1 MQKKMNPAM
10 AAMAVTTFL
19 LAACGGGSDGSSG
32 AKPNDAP
39 AATDSATT
47 PAPVSTDPLDAAC
60 LAAPAAGQ
68 KITATLNFGP
78 VSEVATF
85 DATAI
90 GTTVFDG
97 GSYDTLEVK
106 LVKGLFNGHGTNA
119 RLYIDPASAIFP
131 IGATDYGDLDQGPYG
146 KYTKY
151 RRFTFK
157 DNVSGQT
164 GTPNLV
170 GMKPNETRS
179 FTMSEA
185 NAGVL
190 ATKPQPALKPID
202 RVVNVAVQ
210 YIGREDVTAK
220 GVTYKGACK
229 LALHYDRK
237 DPGTLFPLPVL
248 EGTAWLA
255 PGAGIVKL
263 SGAPLVGVATVTA
276 ETTGI
281 VAAN

>member
-1 MQKKMNPAM
+1 MQKQIKPAM
-10 AAMAVTTFL
+10 AAMAVTTFM

-32 AKPNDAP
+32 TKTNEAP
-39 AATDSATT
+39 AVTDSAAT
-47 PAPVSTDPLDAAC
+47 PVPVSAAPLDAAC

-68 KITATLNFGP
+68 KLTATLNFGP

-106 LVKGLFNGHGTNA
+106 LVNGLFNGHGTNA

-131 IGATDYGDLDQGPYG
+131 IGVTDYGDLDQGAYN

-185 NAGVL
+185 NAGDL
-190 ATKPQPALKPID
+190 ATKPQPALKPIG
-202 RVVNVAVQ
+202 RIVNVAVQ

-220 GVTYKGACK
+220 GLTYKGACK

-237 DPGTLFPLPVL
+237 YPGSLFPLPVL